1 MSALNAQP
9 KTADAVRSAV
19 TSAEAD
25 AANVK
30 KNTKVA
36 TWLKLAESYMNAY
49 NFAQGTGWLGASRQ
63 ELQLVAGE
71 KPQSTEDVMLQNQ
84 AYHKEVYATHNYYF
98 NANGILAII
107 EVTAP
112 LYEDP
117 LAKAVIAYREA
128 SKVDAKGQKTKD
140 ILNGIE
146 AAAAHYLDDAYTDY
160 NFLRYAQ
167 ASDKFEKAALTVAE
181 APISRIDTGSIYNA
195 AYLAFL
201 DGNLERSKVMFEQC
215 LGYGYYG
222 EGGEVYAKLADIAEK
237 AGDKNTCRNYLE
249 EAFSKF
255 PESQSILVGLINF
268 YLTSGEEP
276 TKLFELLNQAKRNEP
291 GNASLYYVEGN
302 VHSQLGNYAS
312 AEESYNK
319 CAEINPNYEWGYVGA
334 GLMFYNLAVKIQEQ
348 ANDELDYKKW
358 AELDKKFTEALK
370 SCITPFEKGFEI
382 TADKEVK
389 LSVAEYLKSACY
401 RFRDEDASYAE
412 KYDKYYKYVTENK

>member
-30 KNTKVA
+30 KNTKVT

-71 KPQSTEDVMLQNQ
+71 KPQSAEDVMLQNQ

-117 LAKAVIAYREA
+117 LAKAVSAYREA
-128 SKVDAKGQKTKD
+128 SKLDIKGQKTKD

-195 AYLAFL
+195 AYLVS
-201 DGNLERSKVMFEQC
+201 RRM
-215 LGYGYYG
+215 
-222 EGGEVYAKLADIAEK
+222 
-237 AGDKNTCRNYLE
+237 
-249 EAFSKF
+249 
-255 PESQSILVGLINF
+255 
-268 YLTSGEEP
+268 
-276 TKLFELLNQAKRNEP
+276 
-291 GNASLYYVEGN
+291 
-302 VHSQLGNYAS
+302 
-312 AEESYNK
+312 
-319 CAEINPNYEWGYVGA
+319 
-334 GLMFYNLAVKIQEQ
+334 
-348 ANDELDYKKW
+348 
-358 AELDKKFTEALK
+358 
-370 SCITPFEKGFEI
+370 
-382 TADKEVK
+382 
-389 LSVAEYLKSACY
+389 
-401 RFRDEDASYAE
+401 
-412 KYDKYYKYVTENK
+412 